1 MRLDAFKSLIDK
13 LYGIYPDAHIFFNLS
28 DSVGMGYI
36 KKAWSEGIRVDA
48 IPVNVERIVMDEYS
62 ITLVLDTSQPVN
74 EIKNWFKNAIKNEG
88 KTNSGDVPNK
98 Q

>member
-1 MRLDAFKSLIDK
+1 
-13 LYGIYPDAHIFFNLS
+13 
-28 DSVGMGYI
+28 MGYV
-36 KKAWSEGIRVDA
+36 KKAWSEGIMVDA

-88 KTNSGDVPNK
+88 KTNGGDVPNK

>member
-1 MRLDAFKSLIDK
+1 MRLEAFKSLIDK

-88 KTNSGDVPNK
+88 KTNVCK
-98 Q
+98 I